1 MGRIVSDPKRLA
13 TFKIGHP
20 DDDEEDYVA
29 DTCFPIS
36 SAADDEK
43 ADPAL
48 GDDSDD
54 QICKAVGSFGRWQ
67 LRLTFLL
74 SLVNIPCTW
83 HIFVPTFQAVTP
95 ENFWCLRPPAFQDVP
110 PTVWMNISHPF
121 SVDANGLIEYDR
133 CNVWDLDYS
142 ILSALSASDLGQ
154 AVKFVDDPTAKR
166 PCTKWEYADS
176 QSGDTLI
183 QEWDLVCSR
192 KHLKNV
198 AEMTFL
204 AGVALG
210 GLVSGMISD
219 KFGRKKTLLSA
230 LIAQIVVGTVIAFN
244 PWFEVHCI
252 LRFCLGFI
260 SVGMVFSGFVLC
272 MEVVGGKWRT
282 ISGVSYLFPVPLS
295 YIMIAGIAYL
305 VRGWRAIQLAI
316 TLPAILLLSFF
327 WIMPE
332 SPRWLLSIGRKDLV
346 IPILQDAA
354 RINNMVLPASL
365 DKHLQ
370 QETSSMSGDD
380 SAGVMDLFRTPNIR
394 KISLLLYVIWFSVY
408 LVYYGLVLNISE
420 FAGNQYVNT
429 VISGLVEVPSIAL
442 SILILL
448 KMGRRWPFC
457 LTLLVGGVACLLTL
471 LVPKGDSTEWVSTAL
486 AMVAKFSASASNAI
500 MPVFTAELFPTVV
513 RNVGV
518 GASNVPAGIALM
530 LTPYLWSLELFG
542 HWVPMTVIGAV
553 SLLGGLTVLL
563 LPETANVPMP
573 QTIEEGEAMGRKNR
587 SSTQPKQPSA
597 SDRVEEPPRNN
608 SVNSTGFAA

>member
-1 MGRIVSDPKRLA
+1 M
-13 TFKIGHP
+13 
-20 DDDEEDYVA
+20 
-29 DTCFPIS
+29 
-36 SAADDEK
+36 
-43 ADPAL
+43 
-48 GDDSDD
+48 
-54 QICKAVGSFGRWQ
+54 
-67 LRLTFLL
+67 
-74 SLVNIPCTW
+74 
-83 HIFVPTFQAVTP
+83 
-95 ENFWCLRPPAFQDVP
+95 
-110 PTVWMNISHPF
+110 
-121 SVDANGLIEYDR
+121 
-133 CNVWDLDYS
+133 
-142 ILSALSASDLGQ
+142 
-154 AVKFVDDPTAKR
+154 
-166 PCTKWEYADS
+166 
-176 QSGDTLI
+176 
-183 QEWDLVCSR
+183 VCSR
-192 KHLKNV
+192 QHLKNV

-219 KFGRKKTLLSA
+219 KFGRKKTLLSS
-230 LIAQIVVGTVIAFN
+230 LIAQVLFGTIIAFN
-244 PWFEVHCI
+244 PWFEMHCI

-260 SVGMVFSGFVLC
+260 SVGIVFSGFVLC

-295 YIMIAGIAYL
+295 YIMIAGIAYM

-332 SPRWLLSIGRKDLV
+332 SPRWLLSVGRKDLV
-346 IPILQDAA
+346 IPILQEAA
-354 RINNMVLPASL
+354 RTNRMVLPTSL

-370 QETSSMSGDD
+370 QESSSMSGQD

-408 LVYYGLVLNISE
+408 LVYYGLVLNITE
-420 FAGNQYVNT
+420 FAGDQYVNT

-518 GASNVPAGIALM
+518 GASNVPAGVALM
-530 LTPYLWSLELFG
+530 LTPYLWSLNMFG
-542 HWVPMTVIGAV
+542 DWVPMTVIGTV
-553 SLLGGLTVLL
+553 SLLGGVTALL

-573 QTIEEGEAMGRKNR
+573 QTIEESEAMGSCSVLMYQDR
-587 SSTQPKQPSA
+587 SVYDDFYAFTLDVA
-597 SDRVEEPPRNN
+597 
-608 SVNSTGFAA
+608 